1 MALLDDVKSELAA
14 IDNELPAAKKA
25 QAATM
30 IRFGGGLHLLQR
42 HIVVEAQFD
51 SLDSA
56 QWLQNTIK
64 EIYGHSSDLIE
75 VARQTPTGNNV
86 RYSVRVLRAGGAL
99 ALQTGLLDR
108 RKRPVR
114 GLPADIISGNIA

>member
-56 QWLQNTIK
+56 
-64 EIYGHSSDLIE
+64 
-75 VARQTPTGNNV
+75 
-86 RYSVRVLRAGGAL
+86 
-99 ALQTGLLDR
+99 
-108 RKRPVR
+108 
-114 GLPADIISGNIA
+114 